1 MGTSPGRHIGAEAD
15 RRTSHDYHGP
25 VWDPVAEVVVPLGS
39 RTYKQEFRN
48 HSKIVT

>member
-25 VWDPVAEVVVPLGS
+25 VWDPVAEVVVPEPINMS
-39 RTYKQEFRN
+39 RLIAREL
-48 HSKIVT
+48 